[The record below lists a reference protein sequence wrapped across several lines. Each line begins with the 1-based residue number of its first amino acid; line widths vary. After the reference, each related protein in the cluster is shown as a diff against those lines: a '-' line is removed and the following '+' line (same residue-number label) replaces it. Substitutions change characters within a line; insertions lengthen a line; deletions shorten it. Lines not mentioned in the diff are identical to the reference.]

1 MNNPAGQS
9 VVRFDRVGLRY
20 DRGPEVLQD
29 IDINLR
35 AGSFN
40 FLTGPSGA
48 GKSSLLKLMYLAL
61 KPSRGLVSLFGHDIA
76 TQSVKDLELIRQ
88 RIGVVWQSF
97 GLIDHLSVFDN
108 VALPLRVQGAEH
120 DNYAADVTDLLDWV
134 GLGKKSHVMPATL
147 SGGEKQR
154 IAIARAVIAK
164 PPLLIADEP
173 TGNVDPQIGERL
185 MRLFSEMNRMGTTV
199 VIATHNRKLI
209 DIVPGDIYHIQDAHL
224 YQEVL
229 S

>member
-1 MNNPAGQS
+1 MHNGANS
-9 VVRFDRVGLRY
+9 IVRFDRVGLRY
-20 DRGPEVLQD
+20 GRGPEILQD

-61 KPSRGLVSLFGHDIA
+61 QPSRGLVTLFGKDIA
-76 TQSVKDLELIRQ
+76 TQSVSDLEQIRQ
-88 RIGVVWQSF
+88 QIGVVWQSF
-97 GLIDHLSVFDN
+97 GLLDHLSVFDN
-108 VALPLRVQGAEH
+108 VALPLRVKGANH
-120 DNYAADVTDLLDWV
+120 DNYAGDVKDLLDWV
-134 GLGKKSHVMPATL
+134 GLGAKAGAMPETL

-154 IAIARAVIAK
+154 VAIARSVIVK
-164 PPLLIADEP
+164 PLLLIADEP

-199 VIATHNRKLI
+199 IIATHDRSLI
-209 DIVPGDIYHIQDAHL
+209 DFVPGDIYHLQDAHL
-224 YQEVL
+224 FQEVGG
-229 S
+229 

>member
-1 MNNPAGQS
+1 MNNAASQS
-9 VVRFDRVGLRY
+9 IVRFDRVGLRY
-20 DRGPEVLQD
+20 DRGSEVLRD

-40 FLTGPSGA
+40 FLTGSSGA

-61 KPSRGLVSLFGHDIA
+61 KPSRGLISLFGHDIA
-76 TQSVKDLELIRQ
+76 TQSVKDLDLIRQ
-88 RIGVVWQSF
+88 RIGVVWQTF
-97 GLIDHLSVFDN
+97 GLIDHLSIFDN
-108 VALPLRVQGAEH
+108 VALPLRVQGAEQ
-120 DNYAADVTDLLDWV
+120 DSYAADVKDLLDWV

-199 VIATHNRKLI
+199 IIATHDHSLFNV
-209 DIVPGDIYHIQDAHL
+209 VPGDIYHIQDGHL
-224 YQEVL
+224 FQEVAT
-229 S
+229 